1 MRSFAAFL
9 LPVLAAASPVAQ
21 TSTNGWADQP
31 DPSQIQVISSSFSGN
46 GCPQGTVSTSIS
58 PDKTVITFGFDKF
71 QTYIGPGVSPTEK
84 TKNCQLHLNLKYPG
98 GFQFSVV
105 DSTYHGYA
113 QLDKGVTGT
122 FYSTYYFSQD
132 ASATTT
138 TQTSIQ
144 GGGIWASGQ
153 VYTKNDKIPTASFIF
168 SPCGANGILN
178 INNRIALTS
187 TNSTASGE
195 VTNDDATVAF
205 TQQIN
210 INWRKCNK

>member
-1 MRSFAAFL
+1 MRSLAFL
-9 LPVLAAASPVAQ
+9 LPALVAASPIGP
-21 TSTNGWADQP
+21 TGPDGWNDGP
-31 DPSQIQVISSSFSGN
+31 DPNEIQIVDASFSGN

-58 PDKTVITFGFDKF
+58 PDKTVITFGFDSF
-71 QTYIGPGVSPTEK
+71 QTYIGPDYNPTDR

-113 QLDKGVTGT
+113 QLDAGVTGT

-138 TQTSIQ
+138 TQTSIS
-144 GGGIWASGQ
+144 GGGIWEQGQ
-153 VYTKNDKIPTASFIF
+153 VYTKADTVPTASYIF

-187 TNSTASGE
+187 TDKSASGLL
-195 VTNDDATVAF
+195 TDDDATVAF
-205 TQQIN
+205 TQQIHLS
-210 INWRKCNK
+210 WKSCKK